1 MVISE
6 NREDGMDNTRSYV
19 PITKGTTISHYKII
33 EKIGAGGM
41 GEVYLAEDT
50 ELNRNV
56 ALKFLPLHLCRDEDC
71 RARFKREAQA
81 TAKLNHP
88 NIVTIHEVSEYQGR
102 PYFAMEHIEGRAL
115 RDIIKKNEFSISEI
129 VDLAIGICEGL
140 NKAHLAGIVHRDIKP
155 SNIVLDADDRPKL
168 LDFGLAAIQGSEKL
182 TLTGSTLGTIGYMS
196 PEQIQGKEI
205 DHRSDL
211 FSLGVVLYELITKQN
226 PFKRD
231 SEAATLKAVSDDTP
245 HPLARFRANV
255 PEGIQGIID
264 KALEKDV
271 KTRYQHADGML
282 SDLMR
287 VKRSLDRG
295 QSTVSTASPMRSSAR
310 PWWIAAVLVAVIAVV
325 TLVTKPWVSDITSNR
340 SDKIMLAVL
349 PFENLGDPEDE
360 YFADGI
366 TDEITS
372 RLASVQGLGVISRT
386 SAYTFKDS
394 EKTLPEIARQL
405 GVDYILEGTIRWDKK
420 GDTDRVRITP
430 QFIKVSNDRH
440 LWADNYERSLT
451 QIFAVQSEI
460 ASHVAAALNVVL
472 GEPERL
478 RMETELTT
486 NVEAYDYFL
495 RGREY
500 FERGGQ
506 RNRDELAIRMWDRA
520 IELDSSFALAYAWLA
535 RAHSYSYFLW
545 PDKGSEKLE
554 LAKNAAET
562 ALRLSDQGADGH
574 MAMGYYH
581 YYGCR
586 DYDRALEHFS
596 HVLVEQP
603 NNSDAMEATAYIQR
617 RLGRWEESQKSLQRA
632 AQLDPRSVKKIIEMQ
647 LSSLALRQYDLA
659 RQYFELGCTIA
670 PDAKDLYER
679 ESWRCIMAYGDTR
692 RARKVLEDGQRLI
705 GPGLLAEEFELL
717 DVYDRDYQSALKR
730 RLTADAALPDD
741 DFDYYLFKGWI
752 YLFMSDKSA
761 SVSYFDSARVRF
773 ENAIAQAPS
782 YFSHHSQ
789 LAIAYAGI
797 GRDIDAIRE
806 CETAFNLISDMED
819 ALLYPVVLS
828 DMTEVYILTGKH
840 ELAIDTLDSIL
851 SMPFVYSVQTL
862 RLDPVFDTLR
872 DNPRFQALLE
882 KYKKEHGT

>member
-1 MVISE
+1 MESDDDKTQSHIILS
-6 NREDGMDNTRSYV
+6 
-19 PITKGTTISHYKII
+19 KGTMVSHYRIV

-50 ELNRNV
+50 KLNREV
-56 ALKFLPLHLCRDEDC
+56 ALKFLPPHLCQDEDC

-81 TAKLNHP
+81 AAKLDHP

-102 PYFAMEHIEGRAL
+102 PFFAMQHVEGQSL
-115 RDIIKKNEFSISEI
+115 RDLTKGKELGVDRIIE
-129 VDLAIGICEGL
+129 LAIQVCDGL
-140 NKAHLAGIVHRDIKP
+140 SAAHDKKVVHRDIKP
-155 SNIVLDADDRPKL
+155 SNIVIDAYGRPKI
-168 LDFGLAAIQGSEKL
+168 LDFGLAAIQGGEHL
-182 TLTGSTLGTIGYMS
+182 TKTGSTLGTIGYMS
-196 PEQIQGKEI
+196 PEQVRGQEI

-211 FSLGVVLYELITKQN
+211 FSLGVVLYELIAKMN

-231 SEAATLKAVSDDTP
+231 TEAATLKAVSDDAP
-245 HPLARFRANV
+245 EPLARFKSGLPDGLQA
-255 PEGIQGIID
+255 IID

-287 VKRSLDRG
+287 IKRSLDSG
-295 QSTVSTASPMRSSAR
+295 LSIVSNASPSRHTMRTRWVVAAFVV
-310 PWWIAAVLVAVIAVV
+310 IAAAIVL
-325 TLVTKPWVSDITSNR
+325 TLTKPWDTETASDQP
-340 SDKIMLAVL
+340 DKIMLAVL
-349 PFENLGDPEDE
+349 PFENLGSPEDE

-372 RLASVQGLGVISRT
+372 RLALVQGIGVISRT
-386 SAYTFKDS
+386 SAHTFKDS

-405 GVDYILEGTIRWDKK
+405 GVDYILEGTIRWDKT

-430 QFIKVSNDRH
+430 QFIRVSDDRH

-460 ASHVAAALNVVL
+460 ANHVAAALNVAL
-472 GEPERL
+472 GKSERL
-478 RMETELTT
+478 RMETEPTT

-506 RNRDELAIRMWDRA
+506 RNRDELAIRMWERA

-535 RAHSYSYFLW
+535 RAHSYSYFNW
-545 PDKGSEKLE
+545 PEKGSEKLE
-554 LAKNAAET
+554 LAEKAAKT
-562 ALRLSDQGADGH
+562 AFRLSNQGPEGH
-574 MAMGYYH
+574 MAMGYYY

-586 DYDRALEHFS
+586 DYQLALEHFS

-617 RLGRWEESQKSLQRA
+617 RLGRWEESLKTLQRA
-632 AQLDPRSVKKIIEMQ
+632 AELDPRSVKKMTEMQ
-647 LSSLALRQYDLA
+647 LSSLVMRRYDLA

-679 ESWRCIMAYGDTR
+679 ESWRCIVAYGDTR

-705 GPGLLAEEFELL
+705 GPGQLAEEFELL
-717 DVYDRDYQSALKR
+717 DIYDRDFQSALKHR
-730 RLTADAALPDD
+730 PTADAALADD
-741 DFDYYLFKGWI
+741 DFDYYLFKGWT
-752 YLFMSDKSA
+752 YLLMNDKSA

-773 ENAIAQAPS
+773 ENAVAEAPS
-782 YFSHHSQ
+782 YSPHHSQ
-789 LAIAYAGI
+789 LAIAYAGM
-797 GRDIDAIRE
+797 GREKDAIRE
-806 CETAFNLISDMED
+806 CETVFSLISDMED

-828 DMTEVYILTGKH
+828 DMAEVYILTGKH
-840 ELAIDTLDSIL
+840 ELAIETLDSIL

-862 RLDPVFDTLR
+862 RLDPIFDPLR
-872 DNPRFQALLE
+872 DHPRFQALLE
-882 KYKKEHGT
+882 KYDDNSPR